1 MNYDKLANSK
11 ISAELEELINRALDM
26 SLFPYVKGKSIR
38 IKHIIV
44 RETKFGFLVFD
55 TKANKEICKTFC
67 KTSALAVA
75 KSVASDRGISLERIK
90 KLDETIR
97 KHYTDAMF
105 YKHTLECSTD
115 STRRFVAETR
125 YDLAALKTRD
135 AKQQLDR
142 FIYS

>member
-1 MNYDKLANSK
+1 MIYDKLKNSK

-38 IKHIIV
+38 IKHIVV
-44 RETKFGFLVFD
+44 REAKFGFLVFD

-67 KTSALAVA
+67 KTSAVAVA
-75 KSVASDRGISLERIK
+75 KSIASGRGVSMERIRSLDDTIK
-90 KLDETIR
+90 KN
-97 KHYTDAMF
+97 YNDALF
-105 YKHTLECSTD
+105 YKHTLESSKD

-135 AKQQLDR
+135 AKEQLDR
-142 FIYS
+142 IIYS